1 MRKRWIAGVLLA
13 GLIPFGAP
21 NASASSGAESCFI
34 SAINGARASAGR
46 SRLIVKSD
54 LTSAARRHSASMARD
69 GRIYHS
75 GNLGSGI
82 SGWTSIGENVGSG
95 PSCTSVHR
103 AFMNSSAHRANIL
116 RGSFNEV
123 GVGVAYKGDTLY
135 VTEIFVARGHTVVRH
150 RVSRPVRATRVA
162 RRAPRAVR
170 KVVKVV
176 KPAVPVATV
185 QPVNIAMLLV
195 LVGLDAEQVNPATG
209 RAMGV

>member
-1 MRKRWIAGVLLA
+1 MRKRWVVGVLIA

-21 NASASSGAESCFI
+21 HANASSGAESCFI
-34 SAINGARASAGR
+34 SAINSARTSAGR
-46 SRLIVKSD
+46 SRLTVKSD
-54 LTSAARRHSASMARD
+54 LTSAARRHSARMASD

-103 AFMNSSAHRANIL
+103 AFMTSSSHRANIL
-116 RGSFNEV
+116 RGSFNEL

-135 VTEIFVARGHTVVRH
+135 VTEIFVTRGHTAVVRH
-150 RVSRPVRATRVA
+150 RVSRPARATRA
-162 RRAPRAVR
+162 RRAPVR
-170 KVVKVV
+170 RVVKVV
-176 KPAVPVATV
+176 KPVVPVATA
-185 QPVNIAMLLV
+185 QPVNVAMLLV
-195 LVGLDAEQVNPATG
+195 LVGLDAEHVNPATG

>member
-1 MRKRWIAGVLLA
+1 MRKKWIAGVLLA
-13 GLIPFGAP
+13 GLIPIGAP
-21 NASASSGAESCFI
+21 SASASTGVESCFI
-34 SAINGARASAGR
+34 SSIARARASAGR
-46 SRLIVKSD
+46 GRLAVKSD

-116 RGSFNEV
+116 RGSFNEM

-135 VTEIFVARGHTVVRH
+135 VTEIFVSRGHAVVRH
-150 RVSRPVRATRVA
+150 RVSRPVRATRARHA
-162 RRAPRAVR
+162 RRAPR
-170 KVVKVV
+170 KIVKR
-176 KPAVPVATV
+176 AAPVATV